1 MEKRGKR
8 QPGLVSLRMRG
19 SREWKRGREE
29 EKESAAAV
37 VVVEGGGSR
46 EEGEV
51 KSRLVAGMTRAV

>member
-8 QPGLVSLRMRG
+8 QLGLFSLRMRG

-29 EKESAAAV
+29 EKERV

-46 EEGEV
+46 EEGEL
-51 KSRLVAGMTRAV
+51 KRRLVVGMTRAV